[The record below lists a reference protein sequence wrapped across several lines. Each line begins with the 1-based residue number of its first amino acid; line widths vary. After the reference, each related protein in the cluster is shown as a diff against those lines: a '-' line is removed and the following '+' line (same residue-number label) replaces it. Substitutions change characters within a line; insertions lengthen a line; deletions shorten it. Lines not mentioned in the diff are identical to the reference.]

1 MAVTP
6 VGAALELGSTL
17 IKRLF
22 PDPAQRAAAE
32 LELLKLNE
40 AGELK
45 HLEASMQVIVAEAK
59 SDSWITRS
67 WRPITML
74 VFVTIIANNYLLYP
88 YLSLFWT
95 SAPVLDLPP
104 DLWDLL
110 KIGLGGYVASR
121 GAEKTVEKWKGGK

>member
-1 MAVTP
+1 MAITS

-59 SDSWITRS
+59 SDNWITSS

-74 VFVTIIANNYLLYP
+74 VFVAIIANNYLLYP
-88 YLSLFWT
+88 YLSLFWE

-104 DLWDLL
+104 DLWSLL
-110 KIGLGGYVASR
+110 KIGLGGYTVGRS
-121 GAEKTVEKWKGGK
+121 AEKVAVNFRKQ